1 MIVQYNFLI
10 IKNKGNEMNCKIIL
24 INPKNNKILKSEII
38 SVDRYPDAENI
49 VIEKNK
55 KIKGKFWKVSEINT

>member
-38 SVDRYPDAENI
+38 SVDRYLDAENI

-55 KIKGKFWKVSEINT
+55 KIKEKFWKVSEINC